1 MTVRQLYI
9 YVTTKHIELDCHF
22 VRDEIIAGTIATFH
36 VSSKSQLADVFTKAL
51 GHYEFEGFKI
61 KLGIRDLYPPTWGGG
76 C

>member
-1 MTVRQLYI
+1 M
-9 YVTTKHIELDCHF
+9 
-22 VRDEIIAGTIATFH
+22 RDEIIAGTIATFH